1 MGYTVTLL
9 VLAIRAQERG
19 NSAWTTGVRDGVLFY
34 SARKGMGGGGL
45 IQPAPAGIPL
55 SPPQPQQYIPS
66 YANPQYPQT
75 PTSVSYANPQYT
87 TPQLPSSVMYT
98 APQV

>member
-9 VLAIRAQERG
+9 VLAIRAQGRG

-34 SARKGMGGGGL
+34 SRGKGGL

-66 YANPQYPQT
+66 YPNPQYPQAPT
-75 PTSVSYANPQYT
+75 PFSYPNP
-87 TPQLPSSVMYT
+87 
-98 APQV
+98 